1 MQPFTEMSD
10 DEAKRFMDGDY
21 YPSPK
26 DIAHAVAGRSVL
38 DCGCGKG
45 KEVKTNYTICR
56 YLGVDCS
63 PALVRIARDN
73 NPGFRFEVAELAD
86 YLKEL
91 PDKYYPVAIMVA
103 VLEHL
108 PSQDIAQ
115 LLVREAMRVS
125 YELIIGW
132 HMPPRNNRTEINVV
146 RADLDRPIWQNRY
159 SRAAFPTGTVTPV
172 KGGEL
177 WSLRS

>member
-1 MQPFTEMSD
+1 MSD
-10 DEAKRFMDGDY
+10 DEAQRFMDGVR
-21 YPSPK
+21 YPSPA

-45 KEVKTNYTICR
+45 KDVKENYTICR

-63 PALVRIARDN
+63 GSLIRLARRD
-73 NPGFRFEVAELAD
+73 NPGFRFEVAELDD
-86 YLKEL
+86 YLKRL
-91 PDKYYPVAIMVA
+91 PDKVVPVAIMVA

-108 PSQDIAQ
+108 PSLEIA
-115 LLVREAMRVS
+115 LHLVKEAMRVS
-125 YELIIGW
+125 EELIIGW
-132 HMPPRNNRTEINVV
+132 HTPPKHNRTEIKLV
-146 RADLDRPIWQNRY
+146 RAELDRPIWQNHY
-159 SRAAFPTGTVTPV
+159 SRAAFPACHVTQV